1 MLGNIKSVYK
11 MNIIR
16 TVLHYITS
24 TFLSLII
31 TFTVLKVEPYS
42 NDCTVGYGFCN
53 TGCKNEKH
61 HANPQEIGEWTEK
74 DNKYFI
80 KRQVNPSLSIT
91 YYTLI
96 CPFVYSIPDSISFE
110 LYSRPPPNIT

>member
-1 MLGNIKSVYK
+1 MNIIKSV
-11 MNIIR
+11 
-16 TVLHYITS
+16 LHHIAS
-24 TFLSLII
+24 VGLSLII
-31 TFTVLKVEPYS
+31 TFTVIKAEPYS

-61 HANPQEIGEWTEK
+61 HVSTREIDEWTEK

-80 KRQVNPSLSIT
+80 KRQVNLSLSIT
-91 YYTLI
+91 YYALL
-96 CPFVYSIPDSISFE
+96 CPFVHSISDSINFE